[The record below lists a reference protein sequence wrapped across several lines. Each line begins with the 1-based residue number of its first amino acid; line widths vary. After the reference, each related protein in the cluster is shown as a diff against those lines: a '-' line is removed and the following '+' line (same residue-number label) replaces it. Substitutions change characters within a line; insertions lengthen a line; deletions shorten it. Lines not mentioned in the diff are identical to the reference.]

1 MLLPIELDCGAGSYN
16 HKAGAAVFLPALLA
30 GFMTDGNLF
39 TVAYRGKPGTLDA
52 ERDQIIFD
60 GIRPLGAQ
68 SQVVLAGAQLIAVA
82 FYFYS
87 DGGIIPK
94 PIGGSRQLRARVA
107 GKIIAIKLEV
117 NVWQRA
123 AHGSH
128 GRLTATQRLQ
138 AGLRLCGATLR

>member
-1 MLLPIELDCGAGSYN
+1 MLLHQQRLDCRAVAYN
-16 HKAGAAVFLPALLA
+16 HKVHAAVFLPALVA
-30 GFMTDGNLF
+30 GFMADGNLF
-39 TVAYRGKPGTLDA
+39 TVAYRGEPGTRDT

-94 PIGGSRQLRARVA
+94 PIGGGRQCRARVA
-107 GKIIAIKLEV
+107 GKVVAIKLEV
-117 NVWQRA
+117 NVGQRA

-128 GRLTATQRLQ
+128 GRLSAT
-138 AGLRLCGATLR
+138 